1 MCRLSSYSY
10 QHISSRELLLVLL
23 MLLSL
28 GRMGDGVG
36 ALEGG
41 RGEGGREGGSV
52 SVREDVGSR
61 EL

>member
-1 MCRLSSYSY
+1 
-10 QHISSRELLLVLL
+10 